1 MCCRCAVVVVIECA
15 VDVMFASRGRCSVT
29 TAVPTA
35 HLPPEANYLQ
45 NVCTVDVRF
54 ASRGRCAADVLQMCW

>member
-1 MCCRCAVVVVIECA
+1 MVIECA
-15 VDVMFASRGRCSVT
+15 VDVMFASGGRCSVT

-54 ASRGRCAADVLQMCW
+54 ASRGRCAADVL